1 VPFEFWHFRI
11 VAIPKCQ
18 YFVVAGDHNGLP
30 KAFTW
35 GPLSWGF
42 GVGLAMLLG
51 CYGISLLW
59 SARGCADHLDTPI
72 VEKGR
77 SIADVGPDSNRLTL
91 NEIGSSRTPS
101 SIENAGHDNPNP
113 GAEHRPIRIA
123 PEKAKVPNQAI
134 RSQDSIGE
142 RKEAN
147 VINRRVTEFRTIS
160 HAEGEI
166 TTGWEYEDGYA
177 GAPIRQYCYTT
188 WCRIRPKN
196 TKVIRSIS
204 PTMAAACL
212 T

>member
-1 VPFEFWHFRI
+1 
-11 VAIPKCQ
+11 
-18 YFVVAGDHNGLP
+18 
-30 KAFTW
+30 
-35 GPLSWGF
+35 
-42 GVGLAMLLG
+42 MLLG

-59 SARGCADHLDTPI
+59 SARGCADRLDTPI

-77 SIADVGPDSNRLTL
+77 SIADVSPGSNRLTP

-113 GAEHRPIRIA
+113 GAEHRPITTA
-123 PEKAKVPNQAI
+123 PEKAKVPNQAV

-177 GAPIRQYCYTT
+177 GAPIRQYCYYMV
-188 WCRIRPKN
+188 PHSAEKYKSD
-196 TKVIRSIS
+196 KVDIAYDGNRL
-204 PTMAAACL
+204 PDVDAASLPHLEVALSKCQWWNGDGIEAFPAKR
-212 T
+212 